1 MRIDILEH
9 KYLVL
14 EKFLFQHVII
24 LKKVITLHSSTADF
38 LQTFSTL
45 LLGDELISV
54 LMQCAFTVYGSC
66 NTKCT

>member
-66 NTKCT
+66 NAKCT